1 MLYGAHILFIDKKD
15 DKLKM
20 CIDYHA
26 LNKIT
31 IKNDYPLLHIDNLLN
46 RFNGVKFLTE
56 LISNWGI
63 IKFT

>member
-1 MLYGAHILFIDKKD
+1 LKSSKKLNGLLNLGYIQQNKSSYGALVLFIDKKD

-31 IKNDYPLLHIDNLLN
+31 IKNNY
-46 RFNGVKFLTE
+46 FYFALTMC
-56 LISNWGI
+56 
-63 IKFT
+63 